1 MSLPCMHCAVVDE
14 SKESQSR
21 LLLLLDHSATSCSAS
36 ADLEV
41 QKQSAALTMTS
52 PAGLLQQASSTV
64 AGTRSKGETAVAG
77 SAGQGMHGHWAVG
90 FQTGSRAMG
99 QDW

>member
-14 SKESQSR
+14 SKESQSG

-90 FQTGSRAMG
+90 FQTDSRAMG

>member
-1 MSLPCMHCAVVDE
+1 MHCAAVDE
-14 SKESQSR
+14 SKESQSG
-21 LLLLLDHSATSCSAS
+21 LFLLLDHSATSCSAS

-52 PAGLLQQASSTV
+52 PVGRLQQVSPTV
-64 AGTRSKGETAVAG
+64 AGTWSKGETAVAG
-77 SAGQGMHGHWAVG
+77 SAGQGMHSHWAVG
-90 FQTGSRAMG
+90 FQTGSRAVG